1 MSNWIVT
8 LLNTGMLAMVDMINR
23 YAGVSVLIVIK
34 VGQHLIL
41 TDGFQTKPFAAASPP
56 RSQQLLTA
64 MESAQRTQELDSAV
78 PTATNAAGAGPQMT
92 ILSGNPII

>member
-8 LLNTGMLAMVDMINR
+8 LLNTGMLAIVDMINR
-23 YAGVSVLIVIK
+23 SAELSVLTAIK
-34 VGQHLIL
+34 VGQHLTL
-41 TDGFQTKPFAAASPP
+41 TDGFQTKPYAAASQP

-78 PTATNAAGAGPQMT
+78 LTAANAAGAGPQMT